1 MARQQVISEKQVSIE
16 VVRRSLVD
24 ALPGSAE
31 ARHTYT
37 RVFHTRAKVKSA
49 GLNSEWAKVD
59 IAGKRPTHTFTIRY
73 TTIPF
78 DARDRVRT
86 VDGHLYQILNIDNVD
101 LTNRAVRIVASNQGD
116 ESMEAA
122 R

>member
-1 MARQQVISEKQVSIE
+1 M
-16 VVRRSLVD
+16 
-24 ALPGSAE
+24 
-31 ARHTYT
+31 
-37 RVFHTRAKVKSA
+37 FHTRAKVKSA

-101 LTNRAVRIVASNQGD
+101 LANREIGIVVSNQGD